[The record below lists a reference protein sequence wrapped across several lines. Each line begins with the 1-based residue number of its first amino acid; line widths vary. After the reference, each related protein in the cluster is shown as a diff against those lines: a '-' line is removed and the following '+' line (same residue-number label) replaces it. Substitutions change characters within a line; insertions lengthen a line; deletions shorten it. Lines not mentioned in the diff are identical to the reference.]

1 MAETRLTWRL
11 SMRLAEQRRKG
22 DSKDLVVE
30 IIADAQDPVAPVFRA
45 GAHDERPNDAGGV
58 VTRLGQIPHGGAIL
72 LEHAASGIGAMEID
86 MSQEFRLPRGRIQTH
101 R

>member
-1 MAETRLTWRL
+1 
-11 SMRLAEQRRKG
+11 
-22 DSKDLVVE
+22 
-30 IIADAQDPVAPVFRA
+30 
-45 GAHDERPNDAGGV
+45 V